1 MYKFHF
7 IFLTFWDVSPQML
20 YVSEF
25 LGLISVTYVWI
36 RVCEVQK
43 GTKFYGWLGLEPEM
57 VKAVE
62 RKSGDSKKTQET
74 QKCIR
79 VKQIQ

>member
-7 IFLTFWDVSPQML
+7 NFLTFWDVSPQML
-20 YVSEF
+20 YISEF

-36 RVCEVQK
+36 WVCRVQK
-43 GTKFYGWLGLEPEM
+43 GTKFYVWLGLEPEM
-57 VKAVE
+57 VKDVE
-62 RKSGDSKKTQET
+62 RKSGDSKTTQET

>member
-7 IFLTFWDVSPQML
+7 NFLTFWDVSPQML
-20 YVSEF
+20 YISEF

-36 RVCEVQK
+36 WVCEVQK
-43 GTKFYGWLGLEPEM
+43 GTKFYVWLGLEPEM

-62 RKSGDSKKTQET
+62 RKSGDSKKNSGDT
-74 QKCIR
+74 K
-79 VKQIQ
+79 VY